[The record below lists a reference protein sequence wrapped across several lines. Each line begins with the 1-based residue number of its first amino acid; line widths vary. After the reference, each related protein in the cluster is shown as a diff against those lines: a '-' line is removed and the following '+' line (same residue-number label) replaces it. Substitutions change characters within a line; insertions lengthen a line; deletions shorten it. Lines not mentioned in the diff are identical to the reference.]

1 VLIDAAEQGSAFGIQ
16 GFQPGVL
23 LPQLLCFFLDL
34 LAVVPHPQDLAL
46 ELFHPLLV
54 LNPALLE
61 LLHPALIELL
71 HPALLVTGI
80 LTPIEQRQELSP
92 PRPR

>member
-61 LLHPALIELL
+61 LLHPAL
-71 HPALLVTGI
+71 LVTGI